1 VRANSRKAVDPERTC
16 ILSGGKAVPAQM
28 LRLAIGPD
36 DSVAPDFTGSFPGRG
51 AWISLDRSALE
62 TALAKGKLRAALL
75 RSFKGAKLTIPA
87 DLPERVAQGL
97 EKRVLDRLGLTMKA
111 GALVTGSDAIAT
123 LLNKGKAWLVL
134 HASDAAPDGIRKL
147 GGSES
152 MILPVGRD
160 ALSLALGK
168 GNVVHFCITE
178 RAAADRLLID
188 IQRWLAYGV
197 PGQAADSQ
205 IIEQA

>member
-1 VRANSRKAVDPERTC
+1 VPEE
-16 ILSGGKAVPAQM
+16 M

-51 AWISLDRSALE
+51 AWISLDRAALE
-62 TALAKGKLRAALL
+62 AAISKGKLKAALL
-75 RSFKGAKLTIPA
+75 RSFKGAKLTIPE
-87 DLPERVAQGL
+87 DMPMRIAQGL

-123 LLNKGKAWLVL
+123 LLGKGKAWLVL
-134 HASDAAPDGIRKL
+134 HAQDAAPDGIRKL
-147 GGSES
+147 GGSEM

-168 GNVVHFCITE
+168 GNVVHIGINE
-178 RAAADRLLID
+178 QAAADRLLID
-188 IQRWLAYGV
+188 IRRWLAYGV
-197 PGQAADSQ
+197 PTQAVDSQ